1 MEVKSEGAD
10 NKIFLKP
17 GKIVTWLFWA
27 TVICFLLIFIAV
39 LYIGSPIGPYSA
51 TQFAGTLYF
60 PFIIIFLVFS
70 VSVTSLVYSIRQ
82 RLEKLFKSFLILT
95 ALSAVGFSISF
106 FLRTLIFG
114 LLNETPFWYNLI
126 STYNI
131 TLNIVSA
138 IFIGFLFPLGFIVG
152 MIASIILF
160 ITRRNIKSY

>member
-17 GKIVTWLFWA
+17 GKIVIWLFWA
-27 TVICFLLIFIAV
+27 TVICFLLIFITV

-51 TQFAGTLYF
+51 AQFAGTLYF

-70 VSVTSLVYSIRQ
+70 VSTAFLIYSIRQ

-138 IFIGFLFPLGFIVG
+138 IFTGFLFPLGFIVG

>member
-1 MEVKSEGAD
+1 MELKSEAVD
-10 NKIFLKP
+10 NKVFLKP

-51 TQFAGTLYF
+51 AQFAGTLYF

-70 VSVTSLVYSIRQ
+70 VSIAFLVYSIRQ
-82 RLEKLFKSFLILT
+82 RLDKLFKSFLILT
-95 ALSAVGFSISF
+95 GVSAIGFSISF
-106 FLRTLIFG
+106 FVRTLIFG
-114 LLNETPFWYNLI
+114 VFNERPFWYNLI

-152 MIASIILF
+152 IIASIILF
-160 ITRRNIKSY
+160 IIRRNNKSY

>member
-51 TQFAGTLYF
+51 AQFAGTLYF
-60 PFIIIFLVFS
+60 PFIIIFVAFS
-70 VSVTSLVYSIRQ
+70 VSTASLVYSIRQ
-82 RLEKLFKSFLILT
+82 RLEKLFKSFLILK

-114 LLNETPFWYNLI
+114 LLNETPFWHNII

-131 TLNIVSA
+131 TLNTVFA

-152 MIASIILF
+152 MIVSIILF

>member
-1 MEVKSEGAD
+1 MEVKSEGTD

-17 GKIVTWLFWA
+17 GKIVTLLFWA

-39 LYIGSPIGPYSA
+39 LYIGSPISPYSA
-51 TQFAGTLYF
+51 AQFAGTLYF

-138 IFIGFLFPLGFIVG
+138 IFIGFLFPLGFIIG

>member
-51 TQFAGTLYF
+51 AQFAGTLYF

-70 VSVTSLVYSIRQ
+70 VSTASLVYSIRQ